1 MKPSGLADSPLFTRP
16 KKKEQ
21 EHPRHHAT
29 TVASYQ
35 DTMVTTIQTNLME
48 IGKEAAT
55 YRLTLNE
62 KKKIAEIVYS
72 LKMKNIRITENAI
85 MRIALNALLY
95 DYEKDKSKS
104 ILKNY
109 IQRRTHNAKGY

>member
-1 MKPSGLADSPLFTRP
+1 
-16 KKKEQ
+16 
-21 EHPRHHAT
+21 
-29 TVASYQ
+29 
-35 DTMVTTIQTNLME
+35 MVSAIHESILE

-72 LKMKNIRITENAI
+72 LKMKNIRITENEI

-104 ILKNY
+104 ILKHY
-109 IQRRTHNAKGY
+109 IQHRTPNAKG

>member
-1 MKPSGLADSPLFTRP
+1 MKKTGLADSPLFIKP

-21 EHPRHHAT
+21 EQPHHHAT
-29 TVASYQ
+29 TVASGQ
-35 DTMVTTIQTNLME
+35 DSMVATIQTNLME

-104 ILKNY
+104 ILKHY
-109 IQRRTHNAKGY
+109 IQHRKPNAKGH

>member
-1 MKPSGLADSPLFTRP
+1 MKTSGLADSPLF
-16 KKKEQ
+16 KKSKARKQ
-21 EHPRHHAT
+21 PHYHAT
-29 TVASYQ
+29 AVASDQ
-35 DTMVTTIQTNLME
+35 DTMVAAIQTSLIE

-72 LKMKNIRITENAI
+72 LKMKNIRITENEI

-104 ILKNY
+104 ILKSY
-109 IQRRTHNAKGY
+109 IQHRRPNAKAY

>member
-1 MKPSGLADSPLFTRP
+1 MKPSGLADSPLFEKP
-16 KKKEQ
+16 KVRKQ
-21 EHPRHHAT
+21 PRHRAT
-29 TVASYQ
+29 TAASDQ
-35 DTMVTTIQTNLME
+35 DTMAATIQTSLME

-55 YRLTLNE
+55 YRLTRNE

-72 LKMKNIRITENAI
+72 LKMKNIRITENEI

-104 ILKNY
+104 ILKHY
-109 IQRRTHNAKGY
+109 IQHRTPNAKG

>member
-1 MKPSGLADSPLFTRP
+1 MKSSGLADSPLFTRP

-21 EHPRHHAT
+21 EQPRHRAT
-29 TVASYQ
+29 TAASDQ
-35 DTMVTTIQTNLME
+35 DTMVVTIQTNLME

-72 LKMKNIRITENAI
+72 LKMKNIRITENEI
-85 MRIALNALLY
+85 MRIALNALIY

-109 IQRRTHNAKGY
+109 IQHRTPNAKEY